1 MAAAPVGGTLVIVG
15 GRGRG
20 ALPGGSGGHG
30 QAIGGRQQL
39 HPTHELGALGGRGEH
54 AQATLA
60 GVAQKVLVLGQG
72 GRGAVDEDEGR
83 AAFLGRRQHRVDVAG
98 QLLGAD
104 CRRGAAQVVGGQLAA
119 GEAVERAVVHGGEHH
134 VEPGLLHGTH
144 EGPGV
149 LGRGHHEGPRAGR
162 RLGAHSEV
170 VADGRA
176 RVARHGERGLLRVGR
191 LLALGRGDEGGGVL
205 RQGARRIHDSVQ
217 GVGHG
222 RLQRRTLGDL
232 GRRRCRAGPLVGHQ
246 MPVAVEADVLGC
258 RFSHDSI
265 PLALGPTR
273 PRRARTS
280 GLPWRTPRRPRMP
293 SPRPPPSDART
304 SRCAPSG

>member
-1 MAAAPVGGTLVIVG
+1 MAATPVGGTLVIVG

-30 QAIGGRQQL
+30 QAIGGGQQL
-39 HPTHELGALGGRGEH
+39 HPTHELGALGGRREH
-54 AQATLA
+54 AQAALA
-60 GVAQKVLVLGQG
+60 GVAQKVLVFGQG
-72 GRGAVDEDEGR
+72 GRRAVQEDEGR
-83 AAFLGRRQHRVDVAG
+83 AALLGRRQHRVDVAG

-134 VEPGLLHGTH
+134 VEPGLLHGAH

-149 LGRGHHEGPRAGR
+149 LGRGHHEGPRAGS
-162 RLGAHSEV
+162 RLGAHGEV
-170 VADGRA
+170 VADGGA
-176 RVARHGERGLLRVGR
+176 RVARH
-191 LLALGRGDEGGGVL
+191 LALSRGDEGGGVL
-205 RQGARRIHDSVQ
+205 GQGARRIHDSVQ

-293 SPRPPPSDART
+293 PPRPPPSDART